1 MRFSDRA
8 KYWSESQDLNLR
20 SPRPEQALRPSA
32 SESHRRLRMLPSVI
46 GTIGSVP
53 FGHHGPGRFASMP
66 RRSIRISI
74 PGSKSVPSRN
84 WSRWDLV
91 KNTLW
96 DSMVRS
102 RSHFATKYLSFFNN
116 GSPPLGTNAPTET
129 CLRSEAPPCQW
140 PNGRMACASRFR
152 RGNCLPALY
161 TPEQIDGRSID
172 NVVASSRASL
182 HDRCS

>member
-1 MRFSDRA
+1 
-8 KYWSESQDLNLR
+8 
-20 SPRPEQALRPSA
+20 
-32 SESHRRLRMLPSVI
+32 MLPSVI

-66 RRSIRISI
+66 RRSIRTSI

-102 RSHFATKYLSFFNN
+102 RSHFANKYFILLNN
-116 GSPPLGTNAPTET
+116 GSPPLGTTPAF
-129 CLRSEAPPCQW
+129 
-140 PNGRMACASRFR
+140 AS
-152 RGNCLPALY
+152 
-161 TPEQIDGRSID
+161 
-172 NVVASSRASL
+172 V
-182 HDRCS
+182 RCSPLASFPKMISKA